1 MRLSQWSA
9 SAPAGEAVAATVMA
23 VVTDILATLGAAG
36 DPECWVTWGEQP
48 AARWGLLAPTEAGLV
63 VVAVRVNVP
72 QEGPRASGK
81 LVRWSRVQVGDFAVE
96 MQGGHRFVSTT
107 VEGSVLR
114 GMDDEAD
121 RVGAFVQAIFRAIDG
136 RPPAD
141 AADERLGA
149 GAGSR
154 PGGRTAT
161 GAA

>member
-1 MRLSQWSA
+1 MG
-9 SAPAGEAVAATVMA
+9 APGADGGLA
-23 VVTDILATLGAAG
+23 VVAI
-36 DPECWVTWGEQP
+36 
-48 AARWGLLAPTEAGLV
+48 
-63 VVAVRVNVP
+63 RVNVP

-114 GMDDEAD
+114 GMDDDAD

-141 AADERLGA
+141 AAGERPGTRLGL
-149 GAGSR
+149 R
-154 PGGRTAT
+154 PAN